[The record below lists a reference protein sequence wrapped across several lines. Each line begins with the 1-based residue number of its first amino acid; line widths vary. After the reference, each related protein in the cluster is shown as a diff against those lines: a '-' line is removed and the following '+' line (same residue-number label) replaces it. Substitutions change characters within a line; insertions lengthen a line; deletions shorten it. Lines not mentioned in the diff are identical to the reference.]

1 MRFPLLNRDKGPS
14 SINSQDLAKRADNP
28 YVQSDLCKNNPNML

>member
-14 SINSQDLAKRADNP
+14 AKNSQDLAKRADNP
-28 YVQSDLCKNNPNML
+28 YV